1 MLAEEFRRRN
11 PAVEVKCLAD
21 GYQVLDYLRVCS
33 TEDLPELLVVDYKMP
48 GLTGAEVLQSLQQ
61 EERYRNIPKVIWST
75 SNNQEYIDRSM
86 KSGADK
92 FFTKPMDM
100 QAFDKMVDFLSQL
113 L

>member
-1 MLAEEFRRRN
+1 
-11 PAVEVKCLAD
+11 
-21 GYQVLDYLRVCS
+21 
-33 TEDLPELLVVDYKMP
+33 
-48 GLTGAEVLQSLQQ
+48 
-61 EERYRNIPKVIWST
+61 
-75 SNNQEYIDRSM
+75 M